1 MTDQLLLTC
10 SKWNALLCASVGLS
24 SVFRRRRDV
33 FRVGVEKNELYWF
46 QGGKKKGGK
55 ASRGTPTSL
64 SWIMSSTCS
73 DKWTV
78 EWERTPWNQI
88 EYGLLWPGF
97 IALGYPKPGSHKL
110 MQLKWGVSGGLL
122 LWFVYCG
129 RHPRTIQMA
138 GHCCP
143 TTGLVNRIY
152 TDRS

>member
-1 MTDQLLLTC
+1 MTNQLLLTF
-10 SKWNALLCASVGLS
+10 SKWNALLCVSVGPS
-24 SVFRRRRDV
+24 SVFGD
-33 FRVGVEKNELYWF
+33 GVMSLGLGWKNELYWF
-46 QGGKKKGGK
+46 QGGKKKGRKG
-55 ASRGTPTSL
+55 SRGTPTSL

-122 LWFVYCG
+122 LWFVYCACH
-129 RHPRTIQMA
+129 RRTIQMA
-138 GHCCP
+138 SHCCP